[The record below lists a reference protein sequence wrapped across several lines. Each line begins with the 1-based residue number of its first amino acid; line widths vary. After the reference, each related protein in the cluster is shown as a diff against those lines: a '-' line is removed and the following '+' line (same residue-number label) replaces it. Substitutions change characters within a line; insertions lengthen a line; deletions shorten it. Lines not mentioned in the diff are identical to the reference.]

1 MLATLGAPHMTG
13 DRLAFAA
20 ISSLYLVVAIPWEE
34 RSLTRSFADEYGR
47 YKQQVKWRVIPFVI
61 DATANGKRKP
71 ENAER
76 QTSTVP
82 ASPFSM
88 NTIECCDGMS
98 NFFPH
103 VLQVTESS
111 TRIM

>member
-1 MLATLGAPHMTG
+1 MTG

-20 ISSLYLVVAIPWEE
+20 ITTLYLLIAIPWEE
-34 RSLTRSFADEYGR
+34 RSLRAELRRRLRALHARRCGGGSSRSSIEARILVVAALGAG
-47 YKQQVKWRVIPFVI
+47 
-61 DATANGKRKP
+61 DAGPRA
-71 ENAER
+71 
-76 QTSTVP
+76 
-82 ASPFSM
+82 PFSM

-98 NFFPH
+98 NFLPH